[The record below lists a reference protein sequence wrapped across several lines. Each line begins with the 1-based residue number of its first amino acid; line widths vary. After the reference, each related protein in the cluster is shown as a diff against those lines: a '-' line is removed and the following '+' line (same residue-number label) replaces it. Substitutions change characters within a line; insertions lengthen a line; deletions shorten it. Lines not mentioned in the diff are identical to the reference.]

1 MSYYSLFILR
11 QKLADN
17 VAEKILAVLVSLL

>member
-17 VAEKILAVLVSLL
+17 LAETILAVLVSVL